1 MRGESSKN
9 ILSKIIS
16 ISLKK
21 KIRSFF
27 TPTPKSNS
35 TSGNN
40 FFKKILVWGL
50 AQEYFKSHIVR
61 WLLLLIG
68 VANLANW
75 AALKIFI
82 QPVDLPIILH
92 YNVYFGVDMLGN
104 WKNLFLLPAVGL
116 FLFLIN
122 FFLSIYFYRRKERI
136 ASYLLLIATLMIQLS
151 LLVASVSAIIINY

>member
-1 MRGESSKN
+1 MSLN
-9 ILSKIIS
+9 
-16 ISLKK
+16 LKK
-21 KIRSFF
+21 KVRSFF
-27 TPTPKSNS
+27 
-35 TSGNN
+35 
-40 FFKKILVWGL
+40 

-75 AALKIFI
+75 AALNIFI

-92 YNVYFGVDMLGN
+92 YNVYFGVDMLGD

-116 FLFLIN
+116 ILFFIN
-122 FFLSIYFYRRKERI
+122 FFLSLYFYRRKERI

-151 LLVASVSAIIINY
+151 LIVASASAIIINY